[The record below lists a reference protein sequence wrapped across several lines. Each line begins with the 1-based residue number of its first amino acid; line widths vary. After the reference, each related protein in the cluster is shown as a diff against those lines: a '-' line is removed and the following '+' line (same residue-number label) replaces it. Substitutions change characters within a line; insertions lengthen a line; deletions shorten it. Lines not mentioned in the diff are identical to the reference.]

1 MWAVSGCYDTVRYKI
16 NTGQYK
22 QWVGIMIQLDI
33 NLVHD
38 NSSSVWHNDTVKYK
52 INIRR
57 CEQWVGVTIQLDI
70 KLIQDSVSNEWVL
83 RYS

>member
-16 NTGQYK
+16 NTGQCE

-33 NLVHD
+33 NLVQD

-57 CEQWVGVTIQLDI
+57 CEQWVGVTIQLDT